1 MVRGWGWGGIVMRRV
16 ITAMVVAAMLSTVGA
31 ATASAGDKQHSQF
44 FYGSWR
50 SQVRVDA
57 DTVDREDWYLDAYWY
72 GDEAFGFVYH
82 TVYRCTKTD
91 GHTRC
96 HRSLSEYGRVRGL
109 TQDQFTIDKK
119 LNSMHLAT
127 TIRLRSNDEVVRK
140 AEVTVDLAGTG
151 EMTRSKESYS
161 YRQGCELYK
170 FNGHRRYRDAEG
182 EPIITVE
189 GVAQNVGRERYA
201 TIGVGD
207 SISIEKEC

>member
-1 MVRGWGWGGIVMRRV
+1 MRRI
-16 ITAMVVAAMLSTVGA
+16 ITALLVAAMLSTVGA

-82 TVYRCTKTD
+82 TVYRCTETD

-96 HRSLSEYGRVRGL
+96 HRSLSEYGQVRHL
-109 TQDQFTIDKK
+109 TQDQFSIDKK
-119 LNSMHLAT
+119 LTSMHLAT
-127 TIRLRSNDEVVRK
+127 TIKLHSNNDVVRK
-140 AEVTVDLAGTG
+140 AEVTVDLTGTG